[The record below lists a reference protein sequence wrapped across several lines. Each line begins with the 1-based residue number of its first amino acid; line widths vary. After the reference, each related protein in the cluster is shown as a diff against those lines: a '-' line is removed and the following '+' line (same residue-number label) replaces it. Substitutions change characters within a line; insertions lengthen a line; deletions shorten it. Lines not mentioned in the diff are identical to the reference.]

1 MSNKKVKNSKQRK
14 TVEFWEKKNEA
25 FRLFGK
31 ASTRPQQNFR
41 SYLNAKRKL
50 NLELEIRMN
59 LKTKEIMSWVYDTSK
74 LTVQSV
80 GAIDFSKLF
89 EQKNKW
95 TIVDDEPGFEKLLD
109 NLETTSEFTLD
120 LEGNTDHSY
129 TGQSI
134 YQLVGFK

>member
-50 NLELEIRMN
+50 NLELEVRMN
-59 LKTKEIMSWVYDTSK
+59 QKTKEIMSWVYDPSK

-80 GAIDFSKLF
+80 EAIDFSKLF

>member
-41 SYLNAKRKL
+41 SYLNDKRKL
-50 NLELEIRMN
+50 NLELEVRMN
-59 LKTKEIMSWVYDTSK
+59 QKTKEIMSWVYDPSK
-74 LTVQSV
+74 LIVQSV
-80 GAIDFSKLF
+80 EAIDFSKLF

-109 NLETTSEFTLD
+109 NLETTLEFTLD

>member
-59 LKTKEIMSWVYDTSK
+59 LKTKEIMSWVYDPSK
-74 LTVQSV
+74 LIVQSV
-80 GAIDFSKLF
+80 EAIDFSKLF

>member
-50 NLELEIRMN
+50 NLELEVRMN
-59 LKTKEIMSWVYDTSK
+59 QKTKEIMSWVYDPSK
-74 LTVQSV
+74 LIVQSV
-80 GAIDFSKLF
+80 EAIDFSKLF

-109 NLETTSEFTLD
+109 NLETTLEFTLD

>member
-50 NLELEIRMN
+50 NLELEVRMN
-59 LKTKEIMSWVYDTSK
+59 QKTKEIMSWVYDPSK
-74 LTVQSV
+74 LIVQSV
-80 GAIDFSKLF
+80 EAIDFSKLF

>member
-59 LKTKEIMSWVYDTSK
+59 QKTKEIMSWVYDPSK
-74 LTVQSV
+74 LIVQSV
-80 GAIDFSKLF
+80 EAIDFSKLF

-109 NLETTSEFTLD
+109 NLETTLEFTLD